1 MLTKGCH
8 AKAWEYLQYFRNVLL
23 ALVSENAQ
31 TKKIIETKRFWS
43 DVFWRRISFTHYKS
57 ITLLDKPYK
66 VFCLYVNIGQDY
78 IEWNGIVLHNF
89 FIRCILNSFLSI
101 YWILAKCNIYNHS
114 TKGEMFTLKRFT
126 QISFIRLEKMSIKTN
141 IGRVILF
148 MFLKQ
153 KMCTLQYH
161 EMLRNRIPIQTNLI
175 KYIINTTG
183 DLNAFKLGITVH
195 AKLRYVKTN
204 SNNLIG
210 PRNR

>member
-1 MLTKGCH
+1 MKWNCITQFFLFVVH
-8 AKAWEYLQYFRNVLL
+8 YILFYILL
-23 ALVSENAQ
+23 
-31 TKKIIETKRFWS
+31 
-43 DVFWRRISFTHYKS
+43 
-57 ITLLDKPYK
+57 
-66 VFCLYVNIGQDY
+66 
-78 IEWNGIVLHNF
+78 
-89 FIRCILNSFLSI
+89 
-101 YWILAKCNIYNHS
+101 ILAKCNIYNHS

-195 AKLRYVKTN
+195 AKLRYVKTK